1 MKTIFILQ
9 KLNFTTKPA
18 ETQPEGTVCAGR
30 SGVGTA
36 EGLRCHFLTQEG
48 KRVFSTSV
56 LGSGGGRPAHP
67 QWPGVREALGI
78 AVPDGDASA
87 LTKMPLLKVEM
98 S

>member
-1 MKTIFILQ
+1 MNTIFILQ
-9 KLNFTTKPA
+9 KLNFTTRPA
-18 ETQPEGTVCAGR
+18 ETQPEGTARAGR

-36 EGLRCHFLTQEG
+36 EGLRCRFLTQGG

-67 QWPGVREALGI
+67 QWPGLQEALGI
-78 AVPDGDASA
+78 AVRDSDASA

-98 S
+98 H